1 MSALVLHGSAVT
13 YPPSWPP
20 PLEPDL
26 IPYSASTDL
35 SALAALVLAPHP
47 DDEVFGCA
55 GAIAGHVRA
64 GVPVQVV
71 ILTDGGGGGDTAT
84 REAESRAAAVLLG
97 YGQPEFWNLPDR
109 GLLYS
114 EELVQRIVRRIEE
127 CGADLV
133 YAPSP
138 WEVHPD
144 HRQASRLAMEAVRRS
159 GNSVRLAFYEVGAPL
174 RPNLLL
180 DISAFLAL
188 KEAAMACFASQLKQQ
203 DYARHIRAL
212 NQFRTYTLG
221 PDVLA
226 AEAYWVLAPFEL
238 DLLAKS
244 GAALPISPGVLADS
258 TVAAHNLPL
267 VSILIRSMDRDCLA
281 QALDSVSLQTYPHIE
296 VVVVAA
302 RPEHRP
308 LPGHCGPFALRL
320 VQTDAPLPRGHAANR
335 ALTQARGD
343 WLLFLDDDDWLM
355 PGHIARLAQ
364 VATRQPEAL
373 AVYTGISLVDAQG
386 RPMGQTFDLPFD
398 AIRQMAGNLA
408 PIHAVLFSAKVL
420 ALGCRFDE
428 SLALY
433 EDWDFWLQLAR
444 LAPMVHLPGVSAVY
458 RIHDSSGVHAEPGP
472 TGAAAALVYEKWAPD
487 WTPQLRGQMMQRV
500 WTHPELEAR
509 LDEARQHVAQTQG
522 RLSDMGQSLADTA
535 RRLAQSTQQL
545 EDAGQQLH
553 SIRGQ
558 LADSTQQLEHTRQQ
572 LSEAAQQ
579 LAEKEQQLDLA
590 SQQMALA
597 SGQLAATQGRLQNSQ
612 QQLTE
617 QAQVL
622 ASTELLLARAQLQ
635 LMDTQLLLAAT
646 QQQLTQAH
654 SVIAGHEQFA
664 VQQAQQIES
673 LHHGIHGLAAQLHKE
688 QHDRAAML
696 ASRSWRVTRPL
707 RWLTDVLRPSLLGK
721 AVRQLRATSREVKS
735 TGKVRA
741 PLLALYRKAYAYWR
755 KYGTRVLAQRIRA
768 EVAHKVEQTAVL
780 AQTALP
786 FSHVAPASK
795 GVNEMIST
803 RFESL
808 RPLSMYLVPPSP
820 HPRVNI
826 VTDSI
831 ARGSLFGGVGTALIF
846 GTLLA
851 NRMGADLRII
861 TRTEKAQAENV
872 DHILSVYGLALQGEI
887 DFKFLPSYEQK
898 QNLDFSTSDLFIT
911 TSWWTTAAT
920 LGSVP
925 SASII
930 YLLQEDERMFYPF
943 GDDRLRCEA
952 ILRNREIRFVLNTRL
967 LFDHLVADGLS
978 NLTQQGSWFEP
989 AFPTTVFRPRP
1000 HPTQGKRKFIFYARP
1015 NNLRNLFYLGIEVI
1029 NAAIAQ
1035 QVLDPQEWEIIFVGK
1050 DIPDLSFEGGV
1061 VPTKLENLSWSDY
1074 AELAGTID
1082 LGLSLMYTPH
1092 PSYPPLDLAASGAV
1106 VVTNR
1111 FGGKQD
1117 LDRYSANL
1125 ICADAECDAL
1135 VDALRQGVALARN
1148 NGQREKNFQANG
1160 LCLDWNIAF
1169 SETIERIAGKS

>member
-1 MSALVLHGSAVT
+1 
-13 YPPSWPP
+13 
-20 PLEPDL
+20 LEPDL
-26 IPYSASTDL
+26 IPYSASIGL

-55 GAIAGHVRA
+55 GAIASHVRA

-71 ILTDGGGGGDTAT
+71 ILTDGAGGGDAAT
-84 REAESRAAAVLLG
+84 REEESRAAAVLLG
-97 YGQPEFWNLPDR
+97 YGQPEFWSLPDR

-114 EELVQRIVRRIEE
+114 EALVQRIVRRIAE

-144 HRQASRLAMEAVRRS
+144 HRQTSQLAMEAVRRS

-180 DISAFLAL
+180 DISAFIAL
-188 KEAAMACFASQLKQQ
+188 KEEAMACFASQRKQQ

-221 PDVLA
+221 PDILA

-244 GAALPISPGVLADS
+244 GAGLPISPGISAGPEA
-258 TVAAHNLPL
+258 AAHSLPL
-267 VSILIRSMDRDCLA
+267 VSILIRSMDQECLA

-308 LPGHCGPFALRL
+308 LPGHCGPFTLRL

-335 ALTQARGD
+335 ALAQARGE

-398 AIRQMAGNLA
+398 AIRQLAGNLA

-433 EDWDFWLQLAR
+433 EDWDFWLQLAK

-509 LDEARQHVAQTQG
+509 LDEVRHHLAQTLA
-522 RLSDMGQSLADTA
+522 RLSDLNQSLADTE
-535 RRLAQSTQQL
+535 RRLAQSIQQLNDAGHQLDSTREQLAVATQQW
-545 EDAGQQLH
+545 
-553 SIRGQ
+553 
-558 LADSTQQLEHTRQQ
+558 EHTRQQ
-572 LSEAAQQ
+572 LSNTAQQ
-579 LAEKEQQLDLA
+579 LAEKERQLDLA
-590 SQQMALA
+590 NQQLVD
-597 SGQLAATQGRLQNSQ
+597 TQIRLENSR

-622 ASTELLLARAQLQ
+622 EDTELLLESSQLQ
-635 LMDTQLLLAAT
+635 LSDTQLLLAAA
-646 QQQLTQAH
+646 QQELAHAHRVITEHQLQA
-654 SVIAGHEQFA
+654 AQE
-664 VQQAQQIES
+664 AQQIES
-673 LHHGIHGLAAQLHKE
+673 LHHGIHGLAAQLTKE

-696 ASRSWRVTRPL
+696 SSRSWRVTRPL

-741 PLLALYRKAYAYWR
+741 PLIAMYRKAYAFWR

-780 AQTALP
+780 AQTAMP
-786 FSHVAPASK
+786 FIHAAPASK

-872 DHILSVYGLALQGEI
+872 DHILSVYGLALEGEI

-978 NLTQQGSWFEP
+978 NLVQQGSWFEP

-1000 HPTQGKRKFIFYARP
+1000 HKAEGKRKFIFYARP

-1035 QVLDPQEWEIIFVGK
+1035 QVLNPQEWEIIFVGK
-1050 DIPDLSFEGGV
+1050 DIPDMSFEGGV

-1125 ICADAECDAL
+1125 ICADAERDAL
-1135 VDALRQGVALARN
+1135 VEALRQGVALARN
-1148 NGQREKNFQANG
+1148 SGQREKNFQANG

-1169 SETIERIAGKS
+1169 SETLERIAGKS